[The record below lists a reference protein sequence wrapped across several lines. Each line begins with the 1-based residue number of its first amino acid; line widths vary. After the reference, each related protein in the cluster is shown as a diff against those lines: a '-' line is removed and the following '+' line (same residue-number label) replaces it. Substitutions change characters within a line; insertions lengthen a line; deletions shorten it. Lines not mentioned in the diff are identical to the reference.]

1 MLGRDAMSEP
11 SRPERTAEL
20 ADPADPRVMSGAA
33 WEDFCDALRAAGRLV
48 LGDGVPDSPRMRAE
62 GFRYLTRFL
71 AAGISVCVEHGDAEQ
86 PELCRMIEAS
96 TKWGLDMPDCLYLF
110 APVRGDAVYR
120 IRGDRGSANH
130 FDVQV
135 NFGHFASGD
144 IGSWGTLSSRH
155 GGELEVT
162 PDGELEI
169 VLAAEERPGNWLR
182 LAPEAEFV
190 LIRQYFADWERER
203 PATLDILRE
212 GGEILAPPPRTDQI
226 AARLARLAEW
236 LSKGGALWERMSR
249 GLLSMPPNSLSFH
262 DPGAAGARAGLAG
275 QAYGM
280 GHFRCAP
287 DEAVILEFPVPRC
300 RHWSVSLASYYWESL
315 DYASHQSSLN
325 GAQAEIDGDGV
336 FRGVIAQRDPASPT
350 GSTPR
355 ATRRGASRCASCSPR
370 APRSPRCAPCPSP
383 PSATTSRRRAASP
396 APSAPCACCGDAERC
411 GGASGASGRAAR

>member
-11 SRPERTAEL
+11 EPPAAGPATPD
-20 ADPADPRVMSGAA
+20 DPADPRVMSGAA
-33 WEDFCDALRAAGRLV
+33 WEELCDALRDAGRLV
-48 LGDGVPDSPRMRAE
+48 LGEGVPDSPRQRAE

-71 AAGISVCVEHGDAEQ
+71 AAGIAVCVEHGDADQ

-110 APVRGDAVYR
+110 APLRGDAVYR

-144 IGSWGTLSSRH
+144 IGSWGTISSRH
-155 GGELEVT
+155 GGELEVA
-162 PDGELEI
+162 PDGSVEI
-169 VLAAEERPGNWLR
+169 VLAAQERPGNWLR

-212 GGEILAPPPRTDQI
+212 GGEVLAPPPRSDQI

-236 LSKGGALWERMSR
+236 LTKGGALWERMSR
-249 GLLSMPPNSLSFH
+249 GLLSMPPNSLVFH
-262 DPGAAGARAGLAG
+262 DPGPAGARAGLAG

-300 RHWSVSLASYYWESL
+300 RHWSVSLAGYYFESL
-315 DYASHQSSLN
+315 DYASRQSSLN
-325 GAQAEIDGDGV
+325 GVQAELDADGV
-336 FRGVIAQRDPASPT
+336 FRGVIAHRDPGVPNWLDTTGHVDGSLAVRFLLAEGAAKPTLRAVPFASLRDQLPA
-350 GSTPR
+350 
-355 ATRRGASRCASCSPR
+355 ATRPVSPAER
-370 APRSPRCAPCPSP
+370 A
-383 PSATTSRRRAASP
+383 ATLLRRRRAVW
-396 APSAPCACCGDAERC
+396 R
-411 GGASGASGRAAR
+411 RFRR

>member
-1 MLGRDAMSEP
+1 M
-11 SRPERTAEL
+11 
-20 ADPADPRVMSGAA
+20 
-33 WEDFCDALRAAGRLV
+33 
-48 LGDGVPDSPRMRAE
+48 
-62 GFRYLTRFL
+62 
-71 AAGISVCVEHGDAEQ
+71 
-86 PELCRMIEAS
+86 
-96 TKWGLDMPDCLYLF
+96 
-110 APVRGDAVYR
+110 
-120 IRGDRGSANH
+120 
-130 FDVQV
+130 
-135 NFGHFASGD
+135 
-144 IGSWGTLSSRH
+144 
-155 GGELEVT
+155 
-162 PDGELEI
+162 
-169 VLAAEERPGNWLR
+169 LAAEERPGNWLR

-336 FRGVIAQRDPASPT
+336 FRGVIAQRDPGVPNWLDAT
-350 GSTPR
+350 GHEEGSLAVR
-355 ATRRGASRCASCSPR
+355 FLLAEGASKPALRAVPFASLRDHLPPTRTVSPAER
-370 APRSPRCAPCPSP
+370 AERLLR
-383 PSATTSRRRAASP
+383 RRRAVW
-396 APSAPCACCGDAERC
+396 R
-411 GGASGASGRAAR
+411 RFRR